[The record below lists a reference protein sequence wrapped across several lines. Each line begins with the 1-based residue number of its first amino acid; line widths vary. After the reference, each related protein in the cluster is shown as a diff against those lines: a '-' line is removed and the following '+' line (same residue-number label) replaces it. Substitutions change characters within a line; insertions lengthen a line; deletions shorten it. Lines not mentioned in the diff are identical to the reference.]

1 MPPSPPDRMRLT
13 LKDVAARAGV
23 SRATVSLVLRDSP
36 LVAAE
41 TRDRVRGAVDA
52 LGYVY
57 NRGAATLR
65 SSRTKTIG
73 LLVTDLSN
81 PFFAEMAIGV
91 DRVMEAEG
99 YVSFLVSTGESL
111 ERQERFLRRMR
122 EQGVDGV
129 VLCPATGTAPG
140 LVRML
145 REWSLPCVQALRCVT
160 LPPGEEPGDYAGAD
174 YRSGVEETVE
184 HLVRLGHRRIA
195 FIGGELLHSAT
206 RERWAGFRDA
216 MRRHGLDDGLILR
229 TPLTRRA
236 GAETI
241 GSLLDSSDPPSA
253 AICFNDIVAF
263 GVMLGLERRG
273 LRAGRDLAV
282 TGVDDLPD
290 AALTEPPLT
299 TVSTLP
305 RLVGEESARLLLRRI
320 AEPERRS
327 ERIVLPARLVLRASC
342 GVTRQA
348 AAPLLAQAALR

>member
-1 MPPSPPDRMRLT
+1 MPPAPPHRLRLT
-13 LKDVAARAGV
+13 LTEVAVRAGV
-23 SRATVSLVLRDSP
+23 SRSTASLVLRGSP

-41 TRDRVRGAVDA
+41 TRDRVREAVDA

-65 SSRTKTIG
+65 ASRTKTIG

-129 VLCPATGTAPG
+129 VLCPATGTTPA
-140 LVRML
+140 LLRML
-145 REWSLPCVQALRCVT
+145 RDWSLPCVQALRHVT
-160 LPPGEEPGDYAGAD
+160 LPGDEEGDYAGAD
-174 YRSGVEETVE
+174 YRFGIEQAVE

-195 FIGGELLHSAT
+195 FIGGNLLHSAT
-206 RERWAGFRDA
+206 RERWAGFRAA
-216 MRRHGLDDGLILR
+216 MRRHGLEEERILR
-229 TPLTRRA
+229 TPLTRQA
-236 GAETI
+236 GAEAI
-241 GSLLDSSDPPSA
+241 AALLDSPEPPSA

-282 TGVDDLPD
+282 IGVDDLPD

-299 TVSTLP
+299 TVGTLP
-305 RLVGEESARLLLRRI
+305 RVVGEESARLLLRRI
-320 AEPERRS
+320 ADPTRRCERV
-327 ERIVLPARLVLRASC
+327 ILPARLVLRASC
-342 GVTRQA
+342 RVAPQDA
-348 AAPLLAQAALR
+348 AALPAGASLP